1 MKITSLD
8 RTVEDLF
15 KQLLFVPRFQRPYDW
30 EKEHVEQF
38 WSDTIVEND
47 KDYFIGSVVLYR
59 THESFGIVDGQQR
72 ITTLLMIL
80 CALRNEFD
88 RKGLTELAEAI
99 QTRIERVDL
108 DNKRVFVLHTETS
121 NPFLQDTVLKRGES
135 TLAHKIGSEE
145 ERLQQA
151 FKVIQDKMRHA
162 SEAPVPT
169 GVRGNRSE
177 HHLKTIRNR
186 IFGLK
191 LITVELDNEDDA
203 YLVFET
209 LNKRGKDLQVSHLLK
224 NHLSRLLRP
233 KNKHVDDFKIRWS
246 HVLNTLEESQ
256 IDIDVDDFLH
266 HQWLSTSPKY
276 VTKEKL
282 YPAARKGIDSDT
294 RALSFLKE
302 LEADASLYRTM
313 VEPAFRKW
321 KKEERSLVD
330 RLGALAIF
338 RVKQPFPLVLSILR
352 AYSKG
357 EMTLKNADKLLQAVE
372 RFHFSFTAVASRSS
386 SGGLSFMY
394 ASWAREIYCAGTGA
408 KMQAICKKVV
418 VELSK
423 RHPAREDFIAGF
435 AALAYS
441 DENTKQKK
449 LVQYVLRNMADGA
462 SGTKVLLDHSM
473 MTIEHVAP
481 QNPRAGVEPTISPEH
496 VAMIGNLLWCSDD
509 MQDRLKNKS
518 FGEKRKILREKGI
531 VGADGIVG
539 LKEWT
544 NETIVER
551 SKAMAADAYDRVWRL
566 KRPDGIQKS
575 D

>member
-135 TLAHKIGSEE
+135 TLVHKIGSEE

-233 KNKHVDDFKIRWS
+233 KNKHVDDFKIDW
-246 HVLNTLEESQ
+246 
-256 IDIDVDDFLH
+256 
-266 HQWLSTSPKY
+266 
-276 VTKEKL
+276 
-282 YPAARKGIDSDT
+282 
-294 RALSFLKE
+294 
-302 LEADASLYRTM
+302 
-313 VEPAFRKW
+313 
-321 KKEERSLVD
+321 
-330 RLGALAIF
+330 
-338 RVKQPFPLVLSILR
+338 
-352 AYSKG
+352 
-357 EMTLKNADKLLQAVE
+357 
-372 RFHFSFTAVASRSS
+372 
-386 SGGLSFMY
+386 
-394 ASWAREIYCAGTGA
+394 
-408 KMQAICKKVV
+408 
-418 VELSK
+418 
-423 RHPAREDFIAGF
+423 
-435 AALAYS
+435 
-441 DENTKQKK
+441 
-449 LVQYVLRNMADGA
+449 
-462 SGTKVLLDHSM
+462 
-473 MTIEHVAP
+473 
-481 QNPRAGVEPTISPEH
+481 
-496 VAMIGNLLWCSDD
+496 
-509 MQDRLKNKS
+509 
-518 FGEKRKILREKGI
+518 
-531 VGADGIVG
+531 
-539 LKEWT
+539 
-544 NETIVER
+544 
-551 SKAMAADAYDRVWRL
+551 
-566 KRPDGIQKS
+566 
-575 D
+575 